1 MCPKGHRLFVLLLWH
16 TRGFSLVFSGKTV
29 WFDGGWGW
37 GVWGCGGW
45 DGALYPHLPAGMGVG
60 ELWGF
65 ASFGGFLPTMAW
77 CLLPLR
83 VGPRF
88 ASLSFSAPGGK
99 YGPCSALARRS
110 QVPSRRH
117 PDGGKS
123 GRSPIQTFPGHLPQ
137 TGGNTRQDS
146 VVVFGGRDFLP
157 PLCRG
162 WVWFPFCLLAFLAF
176 RPGWGSGVPPLP
188 LSLAVGV

>member
-1 MCPKGHRLFVLLLWH
+1 MRLSHHGFVRLLQRLTRYVCPRSLGSDRVSGDPWIASATGSRQTGRPTTENGRDRSAGATVPRTQVCPKGHRLFVLLLWH

-45 DGALYPHLPAGMGVG
+45 DGALYPRLPAGMGVG

-117 PDGGKS
+117 RDGGKS
-123 GRSPIQTFPGHLPQ
+123 GF
-137 TGGNTRQDS
+137 
-146 VVVFGGRDFLP
+146 
-157 PLCRG
+157 
-162 WVWFPFCLLAFLAF
+162 
-176 RPGWGSGVPPLP
+176 
-188 LSLAVGV
+188 